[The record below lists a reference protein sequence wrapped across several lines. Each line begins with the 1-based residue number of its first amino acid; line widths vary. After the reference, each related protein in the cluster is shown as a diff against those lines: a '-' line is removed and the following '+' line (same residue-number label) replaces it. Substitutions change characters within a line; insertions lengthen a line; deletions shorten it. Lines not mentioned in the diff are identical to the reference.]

1 MKLKRFLLIYFL
13 VVLAG
18 VFCFSCI
25 DQSYDL
31 EKLSGKMELFGNSI
45 SVPIGT
51 TTIYLDSVVGN
62 LTQDSGSL
70 TVKDGVYVFE
80 FAGSMDMSGLTS
92 ALGDFSLAAVD
103 PIMTTTPLYDASLV
117 LWTPY
122 DIPPSVYNY
131 TDNSSMTLPDFSTD
145 LIAVDS
151 VDLSNCIVR
160 IILRSE
166 GLGGPKL
173 KESLN
178 VRFIPQGAVADYFY
192 NGQKIDEWSLGMG
205 DTIDLEVRRLRL
217 AKGSN
222 SLEITQDVTLNIQ
235 ESGDVTALEP
245 IQTMMYLEMSFVNP
259 LDYDVVY
266 GKVNY
271 SMSGNAEP
279 INFNALGDVLND
291 NVVLSF
297 YNPQI
302 VLTTESNLGVPILF
316 NLDLG
321 TSNSVTGESRKLND
335 ANFVMTPAGS
345 PQEMRQNRFVIDKTN
360 GTGEL
365 FKINP
370 DQITMAY
377 NFATDVASA
386 QNHFVSKNTQTT
398 MNYSMQIPLQF
409 GSDLN
414 IGMGSTMELS
424 LDSLEFLEDQ
434 EDLTVG
440 LNLNV
445 KNRIPLNLKLRLTAL
460 DADSMALFSVSSGD
474 IKAATPIDPATGFA
488 TGFSQTSTQISLSPA
503 HTSLLKRTNKMR
515 VEFLI
520 TASDQNPFVSV
531 QPSDYIELAVG
542 LQMEGGL
549 VVDFK
554 SED

>member
-31 EKLSGKMELFGNSI
+31 EKLSGKIELFGNSI

-103 PIMTTTPLYDASLV
+103 SIITTTPLYDASLV

-122 DIPPSVYNY
+122 DVPPSVYNY

-178 VRFIPQGAVADYFY
+178 VRFIPQGAVADYFH

-205 DTIDLEVRRLRL
+205 DTIDLELRRLRL

-245 IQTMMYLEMSFVNP
+245 IQTMMYLQ
-259 LDYDVVY
+259 L
-266 GKVNY
+266 
-271 SMSGNAEP
+271 
-279 INFNALGDVLND
+279 
-291 NVVLSF
+291 
-297 YNPQI
+297 
-302 VLTTESNLGVPILF
+302 
-316 NLDLG
+316 
-321 TSNSVTGESRKLND
+321 
-335 ANFVMTPAGS
+335 
-345 PQEMRQNRFVIDKTN
+345 
-360 GTGEL
+360 
-365 FKINP
+365 
-370 DQITMAY
+370 
-377 NFATDVASA
+377 
-386 QNHFVSKNTQTT
+386 H
-398 MNYSMQIPLQF
+398 LQ
-409 GSDLN
+409 
-414 IGMGSTMELS
+414 
-424 LDSLEFLEDQ
+424 
-434 EDLTVG
+434 
-440 LNLNV
+440 
-445 KNRIPLNLKLRLTAL
+445 
-460 DADSMALFSVSSGD
+460 
-474 IKAATPIDPATGFA
+474 
-488 TGFSQTSTQISLSPA
+488 
-503 HTSLLKRTNKMR
+503 
-515 VEFLI
+515 
-520 TASDQNPFVSV
+520 
-531 QPSDYIELAVG
+531 
-542 LQMEGGL
+542 
-549 VVDFK
+549 
-554 SED
+554 

>member
-31 EKLSGKMELFGNSI
+31 EKLSGKIELFGNSI

-103 PIMTTTPLYDASLV
+103 SIMTTTPLYDASLV

-122 DIPPSVYNY
+122 DVPPSVYNY

-279 INFNALGDVLND
+279 ISFNALGDVLND

-345 PQEMRQNRFVIDKTN
+345 PQEMHQNRFVIDKTN

-386 QNHFVSKNTQTT
+386 
-398 MNYSMQIPLQF
+398 
-409 GSDLN
+409 
-414 IGMGSTMELS
+414 
-424 LDSLEFLEDQ
+424 
-434 EDLTVG
+434 
-440 LNLNV
+440 
-445 KNRIPLNLKLRLTAL
+445 
-460 DADSMALFSVSSGD
+460 
-474 IKAATPIDPATGFA
+474 
-488 TGFSQTSTQISLSPA
+488 
-503 HTSLLKRTNKMR
+503 
-515 VEFLI
+515 
-520 TASDQNPFVSV
+520 
-531 QPSDYIELAVG
+531 
-542 LQMEGGL
+542 
-549 VVDFK
+549 
-554 SED
+554 

>member
-31 EKLSGKMELFGNSI
+31 EKLSGKIELFGNSI

-103 PIMTTTPLYDASLV
+103 SIMTTTPLYDASLV

-122 DIPPSVYNY
+122 DVPPSVYNY

-178 VRFIPQGAVADYFY
+178 VRFIPQGAVADYFH

-205 DTIDLEVRRLRL
+205 DTIDLELRRLRL

-279 INFNALGDVLND
+279 ISFNALGDVLND

-345 PQEMRQNRFVIDKTN
+345 PQEMHQNRFVIDKTN
-360 GTGEL
+360 GTG
-365 FKINP
+365 
-370 DQITMAY
+370 
-377 NFATDVASA
+377 
-386 QNHFVSKNTQTT
+386 
-398 MNYSMQIPLQF
+398 
-409 GSDLN
+409 
-414 IGMGSTMELS
+414 
-424 LDSLEFLEDQ
+424 
-434 EDLTVG
+434 
-440 LNLNV
+440 
-445 KNRIPLNLKLRLTAL
+445 
-460 DADSMALFSVSSGD
+460 
-474 IKAATPIDPATGFA
+474 
-488 TGFSQTSTQISLSPA
+488 
-503 HTSLLKRTNKMR
+503 
-515 VEFLI
+515 
-520 TASDQNPFVSV
+520 
-531 QPSDYIELAVG
+531 
-542 LQMEGGL
+542 
-549 VVDFK
+549 
-554 SED
+554 